1 MEKSSNHTSSIP
13 ADGLTENA
21 EATLQSL
28 RLRTWRF
35 LEREGRRPRVLVATL
50 QRQDGTHPAEQL
62 GSLLAGIGFD
72 VDLQPVLKPSD
83 DLGRMAV
90 ENDVH
95 ALLVLG
101 VDRSKQQILQ
111 DLARSLEASR
121 SEDILLELDD
131 AGSCDFLMQ
140 CTHHPVICFQDAGMD
155 SVARL
160 LDALE
165 RIQGAR

>member
-1 MEKSSNHTSSIP
+1 MHTSSIP
-13 ADGLTENA
+13 ADGPTENT
-21 EATLQSL
+21 EATLQAL

-50 QRQDGTHPAEQL
+50 QREAGTHPAERL

-72 VDLQPVLKPSD
+72 VDLQPVLKPLD
-83 DLGRMAV
+83 DLARLAV
-90 ENDVH
+90 DNDVH

-101 VDRSKQQILQ
+101 VGCAKQQMLQ
-111 DLARSLEASR
+111 DLTRSLEASG
-121 SEDILLELDD
+121 SANVVLALDD
-131 AGSCDFLMQ
+131 AASCDLLRQ
-140 CTHHPVICFQDAGMD
+140 CTQHPVICFQNAGTG

-165 RIQGAR
+165 RIQSA